1 MFRRRG
7 AALYMPDL
15 PRPGYP
21 LGGLDFLTYDA
32 GMTPPPPRMPQL
44 LPGELRFLEGPL
56 GPLACHVDGPV
67 HAPALLLLHSINAAA
82 SAHEVAPLYRA
93 LRADFRVF
101 APDLPGFGQSA
112 RPATE
117 YTPAVMTAAIAC
129 VMAEIRREQGHSAP
143 IDALALSLSSEFLA
157 RVAAESPVGFRS
169 LALISPTGFYGD
181 APLLG
186 PPGAT
191 RALPGVR
198 RVLVRTPLGAWIFK
212 LLVRRGVIRYF
223 LRRTWGRREI
233 DPAMFEDAVVTAHQ
247 PGAMHAPICFL
258 CGYFFGRDMTRVYQ
272 SVQSPVWLVH
282 GVRGDFVDYRL
293 KRLFE
298 NNPDWEFSVRNTG
311 ALPWFEEPAAFIA
324 DYRAFLSRVAASTE
338 RSGRI

>member
-1 MFRRRG
+1 
-7 AALYMPDL
+7 
-15 PRPGYP
+15 
-21 LGGLDFLTYDA
+21 
-32 GMTPPPPRMPQL
+32 MPQL

-56 GPLACHVDGPV
+56 GPLGCHVDGPAN
-67 HAPALLLLHSINAAA
+67 APALLLVHSINAAA

-112 RPATE
+112 RPAAD
-117 YTPAVMTAAIAC
+117 YTPAVMVDAIAR
-129 VMAEIRREQGHSAP
+129 VVAEIRREKGDSAT
-143 IDALALSLSSEFLA
+143 IDALALSLSCEFLA
-157 RVAAESPVGFRS
+157 RAAAASPDWFRS
-169 LALISPTGFYGD
+169 LALVSPTGFSGS

-191 RALPGVR
+191 RALPGLR
-198 RVLVRTPLGAWIFK
+198 RFLTRTPLGAWLYR

-233 DPAMFEDAVVTAHQ
+233 DAGMFEDAVTVAHQ

-258 CGYFFGRDMTRVYQ
+258 CGYFFGRDMTRIYQ
-272 SVQSPVWLVH
+272 SLQAPVWMAH
-282 GVRGDFVDYRL
+282 GIRGDFVDYRQ

-298 NNPDWEFSVRNTG
+298 GHPGWEFSVRETG
-311 ALPWFEEPAAFIA
+311 ALPWFEEPDAFIS
-324 DYRAFLSRVAASTE
+324 DYRAFLARAATTAVQAAQ
-338 RSGRI
+338 I